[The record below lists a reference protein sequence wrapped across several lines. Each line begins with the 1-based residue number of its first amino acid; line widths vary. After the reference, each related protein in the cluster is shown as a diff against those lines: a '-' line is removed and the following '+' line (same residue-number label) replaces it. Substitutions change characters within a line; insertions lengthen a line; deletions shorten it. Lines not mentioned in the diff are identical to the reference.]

1 MFDRIAEFATVIAVL
16 IEAGI
21 VLAFFAGLG
30 VIILTSF
37 GVIPG
42 PY

>member
-1 MFDRIAEFATVIAVL
+1 MIDRIAEVATAIAIL
-16 IEAGI
+16 IETGA
-21 VLAFFAGLG
+21 VLAFFAGLAT
-30 VIILTSF
+30 ILLTSF